1 VSRRNSDRFPS
12 ENELSSLAGVG
23 DVMKAADIDR
33 VEVGL
38 EALTDLFIVA
48 ELVSGPIG
56 VKPKAWVGFRRMHN
70 LRA

>member
-1 VSRRNSDRFPS
+1 
-12 ENELSSLAGVG
+12 
-23 DVMKAADIDR
+23 MKAADIDR

-70 LRA
+70 LRAYGSTLTHRPQPLRL